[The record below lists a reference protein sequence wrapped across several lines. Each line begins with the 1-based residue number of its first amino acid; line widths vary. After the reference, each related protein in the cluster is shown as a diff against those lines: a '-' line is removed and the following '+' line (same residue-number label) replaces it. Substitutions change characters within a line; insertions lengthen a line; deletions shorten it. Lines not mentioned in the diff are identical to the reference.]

1 MRIQEILSGKG
12 SDVVHAPPDSS
23 VGDLLVLLRD
33 YNLGA
38 VVVSPDGR
46 HVAGIVSE
54 RDVVRH
60 LVDDPD
66 LLSRPV
72 SSIMTGG
79 EEVWSCVAT
88 DTVASVMGVMTERR
102 VRHVPVLDQAE
113 TLVGIVSIGDLVKW
127 QISQLQFER
136 DQLQDYVLG

>member
-1 MRIQEILSGKG
+1 MRIREILSSKG
-12 SDVVHAPPDSS
+12 FDVVHAPPEAS
-23 VGDLLVLLRD
+23 VRDLVALLKEH
-33 YNLGA
+33 NLGA

-60 LVDDPD
+60 LDEPD
-66 LLSRPV
+66 LLDRPL
-72 SSIMTGG
+72 SSIMTA
-79 EEVWSCVAT
+79 VVASCTGV

-102 VRHVPVLDQAE
+102 VRHIPVLDE
-113 TLVGIVSIGDLVKW
+113 SDVLVGIVSIGDLVKW

-136 DQLQDYVLG
+136 DQLQDYVSH

>member
-1 MRIQEILSGKG
+1 MRIQEILGGKG
-12 SDVVHAPPDSS
+12 FDVVHAPPDST
-23 VGDLLVLLRD
+23 VGDLVVLLRD
-33 YNLGA
+33 HNLGA

-60 LVDDPD
+60 ADEAG

-72 SSIMTGG
+72 SSIMTGL
-79 EEVWSCVAT
+79 VCSCKAADSVE
-88 DTVASVMGVMTERR
+88 SVMTVMTERR
-102 VRHVPVLDQAE
+102 VRHVPVLDDHDV
-113 TLVGIVSIGDLVKW
+113 LVGIVSIGDLVKS

-136 DQLQDYVLG
+136 DQLQDYVRG

>member
-12 SDVVHAPPDSS
+12 FDVVHAPPDSS
-23 VGDLLVLLRD
+23 VGELVALLREH
-33 YNLGA
+33 NLGA

-60 LVDDPD
+60 LGEEPD
-66 LLSRPV
+66 LLGRPV
-72 SSIMTGG
+72 SAIMTAGPD
-79 EEVWSCVAT
+79 VCSCAAT
-88 DTVASVMGVMTERR
+88 DSVASVMAVMTDRR
-102 VRHVPVLDQAE
+102 VRHVPVLDRAE

-127 QISQLQFER
+127 QISQLEFER